1 MPSGRRAPDFL
12 FVPIHV
18 LAYCTVILVYLYARE
33 YLSSHMRNYYE
44 LVALIVLHT
53 TSGSMHSGS
62 LATATLDSGL
72 WTLDAD
78 TKAADG

>member
-1 MPSGRRAPDFL
+1 
-12 FVPIHV
+12 
-18 LAYCTVILVYLYARE
+18 
-33 YLSSHMRNYYE
+33 MRNYYE